1 MERTKM
7 NINADN
13 DVEDIEPSGL
23 VHRQQMT
30 KNYAPPYSHPGQ
42 KLKRMWIYSSATK
55 KAGAKNTGSDNS
67 YRNVRLSSQKI
78 ASGSQDSCLSTK
90 PNTAF
95 RCSQEKE
102 TKLVECN
109 AFREDANISA
119 VSGIADG
126 LTQNSKTEDTA
137 ITEAKNNAKA
147 SNINIVSLENGESQ
161 SNSGKR
167 GKESCL
173 KSASIY
179 SMPIMPRK
187 RQRTKK
193 NSTNVAPKHSQA
205 LSRETHDKAEKLNIR
220 LDDDKDG
227 MLLNEELQLKENLKK
242 MTEEIM
248 RYEIRIASLYGR
260 MVETNRENE
269 ILKKSNKLFYE
280 KGFTLNAKIIDKAA
294 NEALSLSNDEDN
306 LVVTSEER
314 PEQFATLREKLCS
327 ESEHRVASEEPDERF
342 PLSSYSQS
350 PTQKL
355 LTSSNEKNK
364 GMNNAQHEKNL
375 ILKEKLELLESR
387 IINRLQ
393 EYEKAQLSLEE
404 NTELLKKNSLVDD
417 LSLSAEN
424 PLVKELRQKLI
435 HGSDEI
441 RKVRKFANVRVSNL
455 KVALESE
462 KSATKNLKKEFEDT
476 KVYVRKSAEYIAQAN
491 RYLNKYRKTIEEQR
505 GVITALQKKSNV
517 TSKVE
522 PTAKNPHPISP
533 AIDLTDKYNQMAT
546 GYASLTK
553 VSNIQKSDIM
563 ILNQQLDEEKL
574 KSESLMA
581 IIDEQTKELAQF
593 KGTSG
598 KLSNENALGKLS
610 TKYDN
615 LCQQRKKDEQLYQ
628 NRMKHLHK
636 MYRMLLKNKDS
647 ENQSC
652 IESMVEELE
661 ELRKLHSATRYPFGT
676 LTRRGDVLI
685 EKSQNQQKE
694 FSMKDVDIF
703 PANPLKREEDSNCKP
718 TILLLNRL
726 PLNK

>member
-7 NINADN
+7 NINGNN
-13 DVEDIEPSGL
+13 DVEDIDPSGL
-23 VHRQQMT
+23 IHRQQMT

-42 KLKRMWIYSSATK
+42 KLKRIWIYSSAAK
-55 KAGAKNTGSDNS
+55 KAGAKNTGSGDS
-67 YRNVRLSSQKI
+67 YRNARLSSQKI
-78 ASGSQDSCLSTK
+78 ASGSQDSCLPTK
-90 PNTAF
+90 PHTAF

-102 TKLVECN
+102 TTLVECN
-109 AFREDANISA
+109 ALRDDEKVLAGIS
-119 VSGIADG
+119 DG
-126 LTQNSKTEDTA
+126 LTQNSKTGDTA
-137 ITEAKNNAKA
+137 IIEAESDAKA
-147 SNINIVSLENGESQ
+147 SNLTNVSLENGEYQ
-161 SNSGKR
+161 SNSRKR
-167 GKESCL
+167 VKKSCL

-187 RQRTKK
+187 RQRTNKS
-193 NSTNVAPKHSQA
+193 STEVAPQHSKA
-205 LSRETHDKAEKLNIR
+205 LPHKTHDEVKKLELR
-220 LDDDKDG
+220 LHHDEDG
-227 MLLNEELQLKENLKK
+227 MLLNEESELKENVKK

-260 MVETNRENE
+260 MVETNKENE
-269 ILKKSNKLFYE
+269 ILKKHNKLFYE

-294 NEALSLSNDEDN
+294 NKALSLSNDEDN
-306 LVVTSEER
+306 VVVTSGEK
-314 PEQFATLREKLCS
+314 PEQFATLCEKLCS
-327 ESEHRVASEEPDERF
+327 ESEHRVTSEEPDEGF

-355 LTSSNEKNK
+355 LTSSNGKNK
-364 GMNNAQHEKNL
+364 RMENAQREKNL

-387 IINRLQ
+387 IIIRLQ

-435 HGSDEI
+435 HGSNEI

-462 KSATKNLKKEFEDT
+462 KSATKNLKKEFEET

-505 GVITALQKKSNV
+505 GVITALQKKSNE
-517 TSKVE
+517 TSKAE
-522 PTAKNPHPISP
+522 PTAKNPHLISP

-581 IIDEQTKELAQF
+581 IINEQTKELAQF
-593 KGTSG
+593 KGVSG
-598 KLSNENALGKLS
+598 KLSNENAIEKLS
-610 TKYDN
+610 TKCDN
-615 LCQQRKKDEQLYQ
+615 LCQQRRKDEQLYQ

-652 IESMVEELE
+652 IENMVEELE
-661 ELRKLHSATRYPFGT
+661 ELRKLHSATRYPIGT

-703 PANPLKREEDSNCKP
+703 PANPLKTEEDSNCKQ